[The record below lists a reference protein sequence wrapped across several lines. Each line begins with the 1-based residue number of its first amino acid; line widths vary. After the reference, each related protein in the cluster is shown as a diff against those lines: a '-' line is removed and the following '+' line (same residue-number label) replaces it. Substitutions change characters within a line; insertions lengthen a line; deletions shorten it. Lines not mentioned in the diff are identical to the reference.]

1 MKHKWTVVML
11 LMVALVFS
19 GCTANTSKND
29 EVVWVVAEQ
38 ITYDENGD
46 QSNRMVYEYEGS
58 ERNYRAHHYN
68 DNDEAY
74 GYTDIVQSKDGT
86 KRTETHYYG
95 NDNALFVQTDYE
107 YREDGKPLSQ
117 KNIMNDT
124 VMQER
129 IWNWNED
136 GTVAQV
142 IEDGV
147 YLYTVEYDEQ
157 GREIGS
163 YNEEYETVFT
173 YNDQGKVIRTA
184 YTDKPKVEY
193 VVHKYD
199 AQGRTIETV
208 NYELDEDRPYTDDDM
223 VAHSTCTYDADG
235 HSYVVTV
242 TSVYEY
248 GSFSIHYIY
257 KPLSELLK

>member
-1 MKHKWTVVML
+1 MKHKWMVVML
-11 LMVALVFS
+11 LITAFIFS
-19 GCTANTSKND
+19 GCTANTPKND
-29 EVVWVVAEQ
+29 EVVWVIAEE
-38 ITYDENGD
+38 ITYDEND
-46 QSNRMVYEYEGS
+46 AQSYRKVYEYEGS
-58 ERNYRAHHYN
+58 ERTYTIYHYN
-68 DNDEAY
+68 SKNEKS
-74 GYTDIVQSKDGT
+74 GYTNVERTKDGT
-86 KRTETHYYG
+86 GRTDTHYVYVS
-95 NDNALFVQTDYE
+95 DKATVFVQTDYE
-107 YREDGKPLSQ
+107 YREDGRPLSQ
-117 KNIMNDT
+117 KNIMHDT

-157 GREIGS
+157 GREISS

-235 HSYVVTV
+235 HSYVVT
-242 TSVYEY
+242 SVYEY
-248 GSFSIHYIY
+248 GSFSIHFIY